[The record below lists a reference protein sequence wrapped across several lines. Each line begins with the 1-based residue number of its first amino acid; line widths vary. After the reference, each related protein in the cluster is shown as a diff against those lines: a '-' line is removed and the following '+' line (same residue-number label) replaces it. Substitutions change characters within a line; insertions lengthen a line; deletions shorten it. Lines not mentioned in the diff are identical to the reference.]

1 MTATSSRPRDIVIVG
16 ASLAGVRAAETL
28 RAEGFTGRLTLV
40 GNERLTPY
48 DRPPLSKEFLTA
60 EHDPPATRLPV
71 SDGLR
76 ARWLLGRT
84 AVALDLRART
94 VAFSDGTRLPYDG
107 LVIATGATARR
118 SAGPPAP
125 SRGVFTL
132 RGHDDATRLR
142 GALAQGRSLLV
153 VGAGFLGGEIAAA
166 GRARG
171 LDVTLVETGAA
182 PLERVVGPEVGA
194 FVAMLHREA
203 GIDLRTDT
211 AVTEFRTA
219 ADGGLSGAR
228 LTDGTDVT
236 ADAAVLALGAL
247 PATDWLSDSGLRTD
261 GGVHCDTRLRAL
273 ALDGT
278 PVPDVVVAGDVAR
291 APQPLADG
299 AALALGHWTNA
310 VDQAVTAA
318 RTLLRGAGSPAFD
331 EVPSF
336 WSDLHG
342 VRIRSVGLPVVA
354 DTVEIHEI
362 DSSTRRLE
370 ASYHRAGRLVGA
382 LTIGRAARLAAY
394 HRSLA
399 EASRA
404 HRSAA

>member
-1 MTATSSRPRDIVIVG
+1 
-16 ASLAGVRAAETL
+16 
-28 RAEGFTGRLTLV
+28 
-40 GNERLTPY
+40 
-48 DRPPLSKEFLTA
+48 
-60 EHDPPATRLPV
+60 
-71 SDGLR
+71 
-76 ARWLLGRT
+76 
-84 AVALDLRART
+84 
-94 VAFSDGTRLPYDG
+94 
-107 LVIATGATARR
+107 
-118 SAGPPAP
+118 
-125 SRGVFTL
+125 
-132 RGHDDATRLR
+132 
-142 GALAQGRSLLV
+142 
-153 VGAGFLGGEIAAA
+153 
-166 GRARG
+166 
-171 LDVTLVETGAA
+171 
-182 PLERVVGPEVGA
+182 
-194 FVAMLHREA
+194 MLHREA

-342 VRIRSVGLPVVA
+342 VRIRSVGLPAVA